1 VRSKEEILKEIKTR
15 ALADPNIRAVILTS
29 SRANPNAF
37 VDLFSDYDIELI
49 VSNRENFL
57 VNDEWLSDF
66 GEILHSYREDHD
78 EFSMRLV
85 LFRDYVRIDCKI
97 YELAY
102 FEKSIEQA
110 GLLFH
115 WDNGYTILVDK
126 EGISSA
132 VSAPSY
138 TAFAISKPT
147 ENDFLSVVNEFWW
160 DATYVA
166 KSLWRNEIYFAK
178 YMLDSVIRFSYL
190 EKMIEWHIGIAH
202 HWLVST
208 NKHGRFFKK
217 YLDQENWEILQATFA
232 GSNIEDNWNALFA
245 MAKLF
250 SRLAKQ
256 IAKEL
261 NYPYPQKTADDIIAY
276 LEKISKLDTDA
287 IDIE

>member
-1 VRSKEEILKEIKTR
+1 MRSKEEVLKEIKTR
-15 ALADPNIRAVILTS
+15 ALADPDVRAVILTS

-57 VNDEWLSDF
+57 ADDQWLSAY

-85 LFRDYVRIDCKI
+85 LFTDYVRIDFKI

-102 FEKSIEQA
+102 FERNKEQ
-110 GLLFH
+110 GSLPVH
-115 WDNGYTILVDK
+115 WDIGYIILVDK
-126 EGISSA
+126 EGISSS
-132 VSAPSY
+132 VSPPLY
-138 TAFAISKPT
+138 TAFIISRPT

-190 EKMIEWHIGIAH
+190 QKMIEWHIGLMH
-202 HWLVST
+202 HWQVST

-217 YLDQENWEILQATFA
+217 YLDAENWEILQATFA

-250 SRLAKQ
+250 SQLAKI

-261 NYPYPQKTADDIIAY
+261 NYRYPHKTDDGITAY
-276 LEKISKLDTDA
+276 LEKIRKLDTDA
-287 IDIE
+287 IDIK